1 MSNRAL
7 TAARNIKAG
16 GPSNKAVLNCLC
28 DHADG
33 ADQWQMPVKQ
43 IADETELSDDTVR
56 RCLADLVAR
65 GLITRTPTKRY
76 GGRWHDIYTVTL
88 PATCGDPSPH
98 HAETLLAPCG
108 DPPRTMQGDSPHHGG
123 DIDSIL
129 EHQGSEREA
138 MEIVSL
144 IKLLMP
150 LRCSASL
157 TV

>member
-123 DIDSIL
+123 
-129 EHQGSEREA
+129 
-138 MEIVSL
+138 
-144 IKLLMP
+144 
-150 LRCSASL
+150 
-157 TV
+157 T